1 LQEYLWPEITWII
14 NRPMRDDYFKYRP
27 DNNNKNIKRNLEI
40 DKHISEYIEYLRF
53 EKLLLKNT
61 LTAYESDLAKFRY
74 YILQNPDFNYRSIK
88 KPQIVGFLKY
98 LYKSHN
104 DVSVSR
110 ILSTLRGFY
119 NFLIRHRILEE
130 NPMSSIKN
138 PRTPKKIIEILDQQ
152 EVNKFLES
160 IPVSTPLDLRDRA
173 MFELLYG
180 CGLRVSELTGLK
192 RGDINYEENLVMFT
206 GKGKKERITP
216 IGNTAI
222 GYLKRYLS
230 SGRGKIEKEI
240 KTDYIFLNTRGG
252 KLSRQGLWKILKKYA
267 KKSGIEKNI
276 HPHIFRHSFA
286 THLLQRGADLR
297 TVQLLLGHSSIST
310 TEVYTNLSKEYLK
323 DAYFKFHPR
332 EKAAYNE

>member
-1 LQEYLWPEITWII
+1 M
-14 NRPMRDDYFKYRP
+14 NRIMNDEYFKNHL
-27 DNNNKNIKRNLEI
+27 DNKNKNIKRYLET
-40 DKHISEYIEYLRF
+40 DKYISEYIEYLRF

-61 LTAYESDLAKFRY
+61 LLAYGSDLAKFKY
-74 YILQNPDFNYRSIK
+74 YILQNPGFDYRKIRK
-88 KPQIVGFLKY
+88 QQIVDFLKY

-119 NFLIRHRILEE
+119 NFLIRQQILME
-130 NPMSSIKN
+130 NPLSGIKN
-138 PRTPKKIIEILDQQ
+138 PRTSKKIIEILDQE
-152 EVNKFLES
+152 EVGKFLES

-180 CGLRVSELTGLK
+180 CGLRVSELIGLK
-192 RGDINYEENLVMFT
+192 RSDMDYEENLLMFT
-206 GKGKKERITP
+206 GKGGRERITP
-216 IGNTAI
+216 IGDTALN
-222 GYLKRYLS
+222 YLKRYLS
-230 SGRGKIEKEI
+230 SGRGKLEKEV
-240 KTDYIFLNTRGG
+240 KTDYIFLNIRGSR
-252 KLSRQGLWKILKKYA
+252 LSRQGFWKILKKYA
-267 KKSGIEKNI
+267 RRSGIEKNI

-297 TVQLLLGHSSIST
+297 TVQVLLGHSSIST

-332 EKAAYNE
+332 EKAIYNE